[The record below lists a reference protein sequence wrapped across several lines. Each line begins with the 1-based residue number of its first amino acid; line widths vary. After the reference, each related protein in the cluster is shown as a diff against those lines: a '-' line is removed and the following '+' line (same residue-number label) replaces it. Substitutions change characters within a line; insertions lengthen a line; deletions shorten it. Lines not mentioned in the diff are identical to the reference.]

1 MIDIENELFTKLETR
16 LRSEYYPQEISVYGE
31 YVRVPAL
38 FPSVIITESDNYVLE
53 RTQTGTEV
61 ENHAIVVYEINVY
74 SNKEIGKK
82 SECKK
87 IFKIIDEEIGELG
100 FTRIMLNPVPNFEDS
115 TIYRM
120 TGRYRAVVSLDKIIY
135 RR

>member
-1 MIDIENELFTKLETR
+1 VIDIENELFTKLETR